1 MSTRRPN
8 RDGQAFHN
16 AEPDSSLPPPPPYV
30 PVDRTNSSANQSQAQ
45 ALAQQQ
51 AARQQYAPPPGP
63 PPGVTPPAVGQH
75 TGRPLVSSPRNSQSS
90 YDPSA
95 PAAPGRPTNPF
106 ADPSSLQGAYP
117 PMQPSQAA
125 PPASSQQQHHAS
137 PQQGSYGM
145 PSGPATAGY
154 GGYGGPSAGPSS
166 GAGAAPRRQ
175 GSIAEHARKMSA
187 DMANLNLASP
197 AEGGGAVRRAST
209 IREDPLELLKDFD
222 TIFVVDDSASMS
234 VNELPDGS
242 MGRSRWEEARDAVS
256 GVVEL
261 AAKYDRDG
269 VDVYFLNND
278 RAIENCTDPR
288 EVLRVFDSIEPEGAT
303 PTGMR
308 LEILLL
314 DYLDRIEEYKE
325 RLSRGQNPG
334 PEPKKRNYIVIT
346 DGSPTDDPEDVIV
359 ACARR
364 LDRANMPLSQI
375 GIQFLQVGDDAE
387 ATEALQD
394 LDDALSKEHGIRD
407 MVDTV
412 TYSSMALNADLI
424 IKALLGGI
432 NRRLDRKKERR
443 A

>member
-222 TIFVVDDSASMS
+222 TIFV
-234 VNELPDGS
+234 
-242 MGRSRWEEARDAVS
+242 
-256 GVVEL
+256 L